1 MKSVRQTFT
10 VTTRDVDGRTTR
22 TYKTAAAAIARFTE
36 MSGIT
41 PDDAIDFILPPE
53 QLTKRTFAER
63 GYITHVSDFGC
74 VVSIRSI
81 YKFEAAP
88 AADADPTDDEDE
100 YPELPRR
107 AKQAPQDIEED
118 MPF

>member
-22 TYKTAAAAIARFTE
+22 TYKTAAAAIARFTD
-36 MSGIT
+36 MAGIT
-41 PDDAIDFILPPE
+41 PDAAIDFILPETATP
-53 QLTKRTFAER
+53 RTFAER

-81 YKFEAAP
+81 DKFESS
-88 AADADPTDDEDE
+88 PTVDDEPPFEESD
-100 YPELPRR
+100 YPELPRGT
-107 AKQAPQDIEED
+107 KQAPQDIEED

>member
-1 MKSVRQTFT
+1 MKPVRQTFT

-22 TYKTAAAAIARFTE
+22 TYKTAAAAIARFTD
-36 MSGIT
+36 MAGIT
-41 PDDAIDFILPPE
+41 PDAAIDFILPDEVTP
-53 QLTKRTFAER
+53 RTFAAR
-63 GYITHVSDFGC
+63 GYVTHVSDYGC

-81 YKFEAAP
+81 DKFEAS
-88 AADADPTDDEDE
+88 PTVDDEPPFEESD
-100 YPELPRR
+100 YPELPRG